1 MATAVK
7 TMVISTG
14 PIILRR
20 VSKIGVDSSHFP
32 SVEPKQ
38 IHAQAVKRI
47 LDRESSELVGWLC
60 EWKNGSL
67 VPRWKAEAYDDQ
79 KDPTGP
85 KLLAAPFQEGFEHKS
100 SGLELVLID
109 YRWNDGSTVRRWL
122 VDPKTVDMS
131 GIIFKPCSAN

>member
-7 TMVISTG
+7 TMMISTG

-20 VSKIGVDSSHFP
+20 ASKIGVDSSHFP
-32 SVEPKQ
+32 SVEPKR
-38 IHAQAVKRI
+38 IHAKAVKHI
-47 LDRESSELVGWLC
+47 FYRESSELVGWLC

-67 VPRWKAEAYDDQ
+67 VPRWKAQAYDDQ

-100 SGLELVLID
+100 SGVELVLID
-109 YRWNDGSTVRRWL
+109 YRWNDGSVVRRWL
-122 VDPKTVDMS
+122 VDPRKVKPSAVVM
-131 GIIFKPCSAN
+131 KPCKLL